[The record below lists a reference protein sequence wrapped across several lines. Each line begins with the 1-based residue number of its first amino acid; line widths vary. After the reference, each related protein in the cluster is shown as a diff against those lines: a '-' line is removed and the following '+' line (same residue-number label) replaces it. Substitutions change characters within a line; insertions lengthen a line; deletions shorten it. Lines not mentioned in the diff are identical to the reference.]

1 MIDIE
6 LVIHQRP
13 DLFESLALRWHRAT
27 AGELALLSA
36 SGQIVDAYNGASPD
50 LASAICIDEQGE
62 IAIAP
67 LAKAIIT
74 PMRVHDEVKGYLVS
88 YNSAENQ
95 RPMLAWASEIL
106 LDHLNSEQALQSM
119 TDELIVAWDQL
130 ELLYRITQTLGEH
143 TDLSNVLTSTLEEI
157 IKVVTVEIAFII
169 YRYQG
174 QFNCRIA
181 GPSSLPEAVISPGLL
196 NRLAS
201 LDQLVLYNS
210 RSLTLEVW
218 PDAPQTLYN
227 FIGTAIPTSGDTVA
241 ALGLIN
247 NTNKN
252 RRSDFAAGHAK
263 LITSVSEQV
272 GPIFDYFTLQE
283 KIIAQ
288 ERLRHELAIAA
299 EIQESLMPG
308 NTPQVNGITI
318 DVTTLPAYEVGGDFY
333 DFIRIND
340 HQLTAVLGDVAG
352 KGIPAA
358 MVTSMIRTMLRVEAL
373 HNQEPHTIIQQANEV
388 LQEDLGRADLFVTA
402 FVATLDTKANVL
414 MYANAGH
421 VPGIIYHAQAKKSRL
436 LKATSLPI
444 GISGYNREIFKPTQ
458 YVHIGQGDTLVIFS
472 DGVFEAKAP
481 NGEQFGIQTI
491 RDLIHRHADESAG
504 KLKEIIL
511 EQVATFRQTENMTDD
526 VTLSIIKFSSE
537 SFKPKQEKLRQVF
550 KTLSF
555 KYAADTVHL
564 TDISEKVTKACRSLG
579 NLPHDSK
586 GDDFVYLVEL
596 AVSEICTNIIEHA
609 YADKGGYITGQL
621 TLTNIGIEIDV
632 YDQGKGFNPN
642 EVPPPISD
650 PMDPTEGGYG
660 LHIVRQIMDVAD
672 YSVDTP
678 QGNHWKLVK
687 YLPE

>member
-6 LVIHQRP
+6 LVIRQRP

-27 AGELALLSA
+27 AGELALLSP
-36 SGQIVDAYNGASPD
+36 SGRIIDAYNGASSD
-50 LASAICIDEQGE
+50 LMSAINIAENGE
-62 IAIAP
+62 ISITP
-67 LAKAIIT
+67 CTNAIIT
-74 PMRVHDEVKGYLVS
+74 PMLVHGEVKGYLLS

-95 RPMLAWASEIL
+95 FPMLAWASEIL

-143 TDLSNVLTSTLEEI
+143 TNLSNVLTSTLEEI

-169 YRYQG
+169 YNYQG
-174 QFNCRIA
+174 RFNCVIA
-181 GPSSLPEAVISPGLL
+181 GPSSLPDAAISPDLL
-196 NRLAS
+196 NRLAN
-201 LDQLVLYNS
+201 LNQLILYNS
-210 RSLTLEVW
+210 RSLTLDVW

-227 FIGTAIPTSGDTVA
+227 FIGASIPTSGDTVA

-252 RRSDFAAGHAK
+252 IPTDFAAGHAK
-263 LITSVSEQV
+263 LITSVSEQI
-272 GPIFDYFTLQE
+272 GPIFDYFNLQE

-288 ERLRHELAIAA
+288 ERLRHELEIAA

-308 NTPQVNGITI
+308 NPPKVNGVII
-318 DVTTLPAYEVGGDFY
+318 DVITLPAYEVGGDFY
-333 DFIRIND
+333 DFIRINE
-340 HQLTAVLGDVAG
+340 HQLTVVLGDVAG

-373 HNQEPHTIIQQANEV
+373 HNQEPHIIIQQANEV

-444 GISGYNREIFKPTQ
+444 GISGYNHETFKPTQ
-458 YVHIGQGDTLVIFS
+458 YVHIGRGDTLVIFS
-472 DGVFEAKAP
+472 DGVFEAIAP

-491 RDLIHRHADESAG
+491 RDLIHRHADESPDR
-504 KLKEIIL
+504 LKAIIL
-511 EQVATFRQTENMTDD
+511 EHVAAFRQTEHRADD
-526 VTLSIIKFSSE
+526 VTLSIIKFSTE
-537 SFKPKQEKLRQVF
+537 SHRPKHIKLRKVLD
-550 KTLSF
+550 TLSF
-555 KYAADTVHL
+555 KYVADTVHL
-564 TDISEKVTKACRSLG
+564 TDISETVTRACRRLR
-579 NLPHDSK
+579 NLPLEAK

-609 YADKGGYITGQL
+609 YADDGGYITGQL
-621 TLTNIGIEIDV
+621 TLTNLGIEIDV

-660 LHIVRQIMDVAD
+660 LHIVRQIMDIAD

-678 QGNHWKLVK
+678 RGNHWKLVK